1 VANSAYTEDQKQ
13 ASRSVEIETLK
24 AQSHSTQLTKE
35 SAEKS
40 EMHAQISSLIA
51 HRDTLSHQNS
61 SLHTELR
68 SLQSTLTARKE
79 AQQKHARYLS
89 SQSRHNIPELGFW
102 EDYLCM
108 RIEGAGVEDRLR
120 FVFSHVIEKDWE
132 REGWFELDTSARD
145 YRVTKTVPKLDTS
158 EVEAVVETMN
168 ESRELGPFFKEMREA
183 FVRALK

>member
-1 VANSAYTEDQKQ
+1 
-13 ASRSVEIETLK
+13 
-24 AQSHSTQLTKE
+24 
-35 SAEKS
+35 
-40 EMHAQISSLIA
+40 M
-51 HRDTLSHQNS
+51 
-61 SLHTELR
+61 
-68 SLQSTLTARKE
+68 
-79 AQQKHARYLS
+79 
-89 SQSRHNIPELGFW
+89 
-102 EDYLCM
+102 CM

>member
-1 VANSAYTEDQKQ
+1 MKS
-13 ASRSVEIETLK
+13 
-24 AQSHSTQLTKE
+24 QSHATQLSKE
-35 SAEKS
+35 SMEKA
-40 EMHAQISSLIA
+40 EMHAQISSLTS
-51 HRDTLSHQNS
+51 HRDTLSSQNS
-61 SLHTELR
+61 NLHSELKSLH
-68 SLQSTLTARKE
+68 STLTARKD

-145 YRVTKTVPKLDTS
+145 YKVTRTVPKLDGG
-158 EVEAVVETMN
+158 EVEGLVETMN
-168 ESRELGPFFKEMREA
+168 ESRELGPFFKGMREA
-183 FVRALK
+183 FVKALK